1 MLNIIP
7 ACYKNIYTTDYQA
20 RQINKIILKYVSKN
34 SIITDATSCIGG
46 NSKHFLKDFKYVN
59 VVEKEKTLLDI
70 LKTNLSNYYNKQ
82 ILICSYNVIKFM
94 LRQDVIFLDPPWGGN
109 LYKSKKTIDL
119 FIDNVNVID
128 MINSLYHYSSVIA
141 LKIPNN
147 FNISYITGSFW
158 KSKIHNIEKSNKTI
172 YKLIIFY
179 K

>member
-59 VVEKEKTLLDI
+59 VVEKEKTLFDI

-94 LRQDVIFLDPPWGGN
+94 LRQDVIFLDPPWEVI
-109 LYKSKKTIDL
+109 YIKVKKT
-119 FIDNVNVID
+119 
-128 MINSLYHYSSVIA
+128 S
-141 LKIPNN
+141 
-147 FNISYITGSFW
+147 
-158 KSKIHNIEKSNKTI
+158 
-172 YKLIIFY
+172 IFL
-179 K
+179 

>member
-1 MLNIIP
+1 M
-7 ACYKNIYTTDYQA
+7 
-20 RQINKIILKYVSKN
+20 
-34 SIITDATSCIGG
+34 
-46 NSKHFLKDFKYVN
+46 
-59 VVEKEKTLLDI
+59 
-70 LKTNLSNYYNKQ
+70 
-82 ILICSYNVIKFM
+82 
-94 LRQDVIFLDPPWGGN
+94 GGN
-109 LYKSKKTIDL
+109 LYKSKKNIDL

-172 YKLIIFY
+172 YKLIMFY